1 MSRRIESQKI
11 IIHCQPEKV
20 YNFLGNFD
28 NFTSLMPDQVVNWQS
43 TGDSCSFEVKGL
55 ATLGLRITS
64 KIPFTRISMIG
75 EGKLPF
81 GFTLESYIEEADTQ
95 QCKVQMVIDA
105 DMNPFIAM
113 MAEKPL
119 QNFVDMIMPKLKEEM
134 EKDS

>member
-11 IIHCQPEKV
+11 AIECKPEKV
-20 YNFLGNFD
+20 FNFLGNFD
-28 NFTSLMPDQVVNWQS
+28 NFEKLLPEQVANWHS

-55 ATLGLRITS
+55 ATIGLRITTKTPFS
-64 KIPFTRISMIG
+64 KITMMG

-81 GFTLESYIEEADTQ
+81 GFTLNSFIQEAGNQ
-95 QCKVQMVIDA
+95 HCQVQLVINA

-119 QNFVDMIMPKLKEEM
+119 QNFVDMLLPRLKEQM
-134 EKDS
+134 EK